1 MRNTLLTLATL
12 LVISP
17 VIMAQD
23 TKAPESQ
30 EEKISYAIGTQ
41 IGSSL
46 KNDDIAIVP
55 EQFLSGVLDAIE
67 GKDTKMTP
75 EEMNATMMALQQELQ
90 KKQMEKATAAASE
103 NAEAGEKFL
112 EENGKKEGV
121 ITTKS
126 GLQYKVLEEG
136 DGKKPTAAD
145 TITAHYHGTLI
156 DGTVFDSSVD
166 RGQPAQFPVGRV
178 IAGWTEALQ
187 LMPVGSKW
195 RLFIPSD
202 LAYGERG
209 AGNDIGP
216 NAALIFDVELL
227 SID

>member
-1 MRNTLLTLATL
+1 MRIPLLTLATA
-12 LVISP
+12 LVITP

-23 TKAPESQ
+23 TKAPETQ
-30 EEKISYAIGTQ
+30 EEKISYAIGSQ

-46 KNDDIAIVP
+46 KADEVAIVP
-55 EQFLSGVLDAIE
+55 EQFLAGVLDAIE
-67 GKDTKMTP
+67 GKEAKLTP
-75 EEMNATMMALQQELQ
+75 EQMQQTMMALQQELQ
-90 KKQMEKATAAASE
+90 QKQMEKATAAAEE
-103 NAEAGEKFL
+103 NTAAGKKFL

-121 ITTKS
+121 VTTKS
-126 GLQYKVLEEG
+126 GLQYKVIEEG
-136 DGKKPTAAD
+136 KGEKPTATD
-145 TITAHYHGTLI
+145 KITAHYHGTLI
-156 DGTVFDSSVD
+156 DGTVFDSSVN
-166 RGQPAQFPVGRV
+166 RGEPIQFPVSGV

-209 AGNDIGP
+209 AGGDIGP
-216 NAALIFDVELL
+216 NSTLIFDVELI